1 MLHRI
6 VGGAGL
12 NIAVAPTAVA
22 SYFSHA
28 VVVTT
33 LLAGQHSADLLM
45 PQPRRAQHGYCWAFP
60 MDLGQI
66 GYIVQISHGSLNS
79 NVLFA
84 QFGVF
89 GRSRLTVVEFLLHAE
104 QLHFECVQE
113 EVVGLFPIHFL
124 TLNIAGNRPGAGAEA
139 HFFLL
144 ARHRAGPSHCLCQLV
159 AGVGTA
165 GIFPR
170 DSLSHL
176 RAAKQCKRPC
186 AS

>member
-60 MDLGQI
+60 MDLDQI

-124 TLNIAGNRPGAGAEA
+124 PLISLATGQVRAPKRIFSCWPGTAPAPLTA
-139 HFFLL
+139 YASLLL
-144 ARHRAGPSHCLCQLV
+144 A
-159 AGVGTA
+159 
-165 GIFPR
+165 
-170 DSLSHL
+170 
-176 RAAKQCKRPC
+176 
-186 AS
+186 